1 MRHSGRM
8 AKWVAAAAAARI
20 VTLGVIVTT
29 GVILAACS
37 TTTSHNNDNLG
48 QKATP
53 QKQAATN
60 VQLAIEFMKLNKMAE
75 SRDTIERAMKED
87 PGNADVQL
95 TAGIIYER
103 LGNIKG
109 ATKAYAAAARIG
121 KNDPNVQNT
130 YAGFLCRSGK
140 AAEGEKLFVE
150 VSRNAVYTTPEVA
163 LVNAGVCVSS
173 IGDLVDAERYFNR
186 ALMVRPN
193 MPEAMLQLGN
203 VAFDRGD
210 AAQAVDVVQRYL
222 AINPASAEVLW
233 LGVRAERKAGDNT
246 AAAAFARRIQA
257 EFPDSQQA
265 QMMRTGVDR

>member
-1 MRHSGRM
+1 MRRSGSFAVLVM
-8 AKWVAAAAAARI
+8 AM
-20 VTLGVIVTT
+20 GM
-29 GVILAACS
+29 ILAACS
-37 TTTSHNNDNLG
+37 TTTTHNNDNLG

-87 PGNADVQL
+87 PGSADVQL

-103 LGNIKG
+103 LNNLKA
-109 ATKAYAAAARIG
+109 ATKAYSTAARLG

-130 YAGFLCRSGK
+130 YAGFLCRTGK
-140 AAEGEKLFVE
+140 AAAGEKLFIE
-150 VSRNAVYTTPEVA
+150 VSQNGVYTTPEVA

-186 ALMVRPN
+186 ALAVRPN
-193 MPEAMLQLGN
+193 MPEAMVQLGN
-203 VAFDRGD
+203 VALDRGD
-210 AAQAVDVVQRYL
+210 AAQAVEVVQRYL
-222 AINPASAEVLW
+222 AVNQATAEILW
-233 LGVRAERKAGDNT
+233 LGVRAERKLGDNT
-246 AAAAFARRIQA
+246 SAAAFARRIQA

-265 QMMRTGVDR
+265 QTMRSGVDR

>member
-1 MRHSGRM
+1 MRRSGRM
-8 AKWVAAAAAARI
+8 AKWVAAA
-20 VTLGVIVTT
+20 GVIVGA

-37 TTTSHNNDNLG
+37 TTISHNSDNLG

-60 VQLAIEFMKLNKMAE
+60 VQLAIEFMKLNKMAQ

-87 PGNADVQL
+87 PSSADVQL

-103 LGNIKG
+103 LDNIKA

-130 YAGFLCRSGK
+130 YAGFLCRTGK

-150 VSRNAVYTTPEVA
+150 VSRNGVYTTPEVA

-193 MPEAMLQLGN
+193 MPEAMVQLGN
-203 VAFDRGD
+203 VALDRGD
-210 AAQAVDVVQRYL
+210 AAQAVDVVKRYL
-222 AINPASAEVLW
+222 AINPATAEVLW

-246 AAAAFARRIQA
+246 SAAAFAHRIQA

-265 QMMRTGVDR
+265 QMLRTGVDR